1 MGRAKRR
8 QLLIALGIV
17 MLIGIAVYL
26 RLWTIDYRISS
37 NDTELLRRQFDFA
50 SREAMDESAE
60 WRRRYDGE
68 FDKASKCFSE
78 LEEECA
84 SSSRIQGAR
93 RVPPVSSFKE
103 LDRKNMVAM
112 SLEGISVLRLISNSF
127 LESFLS

>member
-78 LEEECA
+78 LEEL
-84 SSSRIQGAR
+84 S
-93 RVPPVSSFKE
+93 VPRPIGFKE
-103 LDRKNMVAM
+103 LDECLQYLPLKN
-112 SLEGISVLRLISNSF
+112 
-127 LESFLS
+127 

>member
-78 LEEECA
+78 LEEVF
-84 SSSRIQGAR
+84 RIGGHVFR
-93 RVPPVSSFKE
+93 G
-103 LDRKNMVAM
+103 D
-112 SLEGISVLRLISNSF
+112 
-127 LESFLS
+127 